1 MSRTLK
7 FLCFL
12 FTDADSMLSYSDISG
27 VSELHQLSRRIHR
40 YKRSDESWPVTS
52 WKSFFLCKVIKVIHF
67 WIFLSLVGGQ
77 CVILM
82 SSLFS
87 CLVPTTTLPPAEIFA
102 AHQEVLEIDRIIQQE
117 TATSLRQLL
126 CCSLLTLPH
135 YDLKAIIK
143 PCQSAVWLII
153 YRFTF
158 SLLCKVSRASSANLL
173 L

>member
-12 FTDADSMLSYSDISG
+12 FTDADSMLSYCDISG

-52 WKSFFLCKVIKVIHF
+52 WKRFFLCKVIKVIHF

-82 SSLFS
+82 SSLLDVLFRLLLYHQLKS
-87 CLVPTTTLPPAEIFA
+87 LQHIRKCLKSIG
-102 AHQEVLEIDRIIQQE
+102 
-117 TATSLRQLL
+117 SYSKRQLHHSDS
-126 CCSLLTLPH
+126 CC
-135 YDLKAIIK
+135 A
-143 PCQSAVWLII
+143 AV
-153 YRFTF
+153 Y
-158 SLLCKVSRASSANLL
+158 
-173 L
+173 

>member
-82 SSLFS
+82 SSLLDVLFRLLLYHQLKS
-87 CLVPTTTLPPAEIFA
+87 LQHISKCLKSIG
-102 AHQEVLEIDRIIQQE
+102 
-117 TATSLRQLL
+117 SYSKRQLHHSDS
-126 CCSLLTLPH
+126 CC
-135 YDLKAIIK
+135 A
-143 PCQSAVWLII
+143 AV
-153 YRFTF
+153 Y
-158 SLLCKVSRASSANLL
+158 
-173 L
+173 